1 MARAGVYN
9 VIRKTHLCAGLVLL
23 VFVVMYFVA
32 GYPIT
37 HNQWFDAQ
45 DPVKTERTVAIPSIE
60 ADDIREYSAHLQEHL
75 EIRGKRTTAREW
87 HFEYFR
93 PGIFHEVDLVANGD
107 SARVVTQRFGWQ
119 RTMVGFHRMHN
130 YGGGGIYELWVLFY
144 DVASLSLILFA
155 LTGIYL

>member
-1 MARAGVYN
+1 MTRAGVYN
-9 VIRKTHLCAGLVLL
+9 VIRKTHLYAGLVLL
-23 VFVVMYFVA
+23 VFVVMYFVT
-32 GYPIT
+32 GYPII

-45 DPVKTERTVAIPSIE
+45 DPVKTE
-60 ADDIREYSAHLQEHL
+60 
-75 EIRGKRTTAREW
+75 RTTAREW

-130 YGGGGIYELWVLFY
+130 YGGGGIYEL
-144 DVASLSLILFA
+144 
-155 LTGIYL
+155 